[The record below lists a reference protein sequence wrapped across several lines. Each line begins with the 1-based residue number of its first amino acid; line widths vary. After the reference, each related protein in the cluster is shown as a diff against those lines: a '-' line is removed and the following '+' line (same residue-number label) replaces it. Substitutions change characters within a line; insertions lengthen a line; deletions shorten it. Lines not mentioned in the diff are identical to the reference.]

1 MEAALTSILEHLHD
15 PRPGLHPI
23 PGTTS
28 LTVSAAL
35 APPVMY
41 YAALL
46 LLAPFASATRAS
58 KTIATL
64 RNLLAV
70 TAAVLF
76 FRLPLAYHVSQ
87 SIGLTYQLGLV
98 GLYGGCRVVDAF
110 FISPS
115 LFDHIPRRVRYEFSR
130 RKETHKNLSPS
141 EKEWTSGGVK
151 DPFLV
156 PDIPSGHVPT
166 TSKAYDSTAMSENPP
181 VALDEDTSALQQA
194 NALLTKIISGPE
206 PLPVYESAHTE
217 EGWPSSW
224 SDRASWALE
233 LELSMRGTGW
243 TWTTADVRH
252 TRKTWLPTVHNRLH
266 SIFFHTMPVLLVCWG
281 IIKTIYVRRFQ
292 EFEDLP
298 WSERPTDLLD
308 TELPAHEQLI
318 LTAALGSFLLA
329 AFALGHSMFAIML
342 HPLSPSPLAFFPP
355 LYTLRFWEITSVR
368 KFWSYGWHRLFARLF
383 LVYGVWPGEWLQRKI
398 SGQSKDTPADIGK
411 VLGAFASSAF
421 VHAFSVRCVL
431 GGDWRLA
438 AGEARFFALN
448 GVAVVLEGA
457 IVIGVKSFRKK
468 MGWPEKELYDAW
480 IVRLWW
486 ISVLLW
492 TGRNF
497 ARGWITA
504 ELVREM
510 AFM

>member
-1 MEAALTSILEHLHD
+1 MEAALKALLDRLND

-23 PGTTS
+23 PGTTP
-28 LTVSAAL
+28 LTFSAAL
-35 APPVMY
+35 APPLIY

-46 LLAPFASATRAS
+46 LLAPFPSATRAS
-58 KTIATL
+58 KIIAAL
-64 RNLLAV
+64 RNLLAFA
-70 TAAVLF
+70 AAVLF

-110 FISPS
+110 FISPYM
-115 LFDHIPRRVRYEFSR
+115 FDHIPRRVRYEFSL
-130 RKETHKNLSPS
+130 RKETHKHLSPS

-156 PDIPSGHVPT
+156 PDVPNGHVPT
-166 TSKAYDSTAMSENPP
+166 PSIAHDSTAMPKTSP
-181 VALDEDTSALQQA
+181 VLSDEDPSALQQA

-217 EGWPSSW
+217 ENWPSSW

-233 LELSMRGTGW
+233 VELSMRGTGW

-266 SIFFHTMPVLLVCWG
+266 SILFHTMPVLLVCWG
-281 IIKTIYVRRFQ
+281 IIKTIYVRRFKA
-292 EFEDLP
+292 FEDLS
-298 WSERPTDLLD
+298 WTERPTDLLD
-308 TELPAHEQLI
+308 RLPIHEQLI
-318 LTAALGSFLLA
+318 LTAALGSFLMA

-355 LYTLRFWEITSVR
+355 LYTLHFWEIMSVR

-398 SGQSKDTPADIGK
+398 TGQSKDVPADIGK
-411 VLGAFASSAF
+411 VLGAFASSAL
-421 VHAFSVRCVL
+421 VHAFSVRGVL

-438 AGEARFFALN
+438 AGEARFFGLN

-457 IVIGVKSFRKK
+457 IVMGVKSMRKK
-468 MGWPEKELYDAW
+468 MKWHEKQWYDAW
-480 IVRLWW
+480 IGRVWW
-486 ISVLLW
+486 IAILLW